1 MEQGGWLSGL
11 LAKLRGGDAPGAP
24 ARPPTGAGGA
34 TSRPPAHHGAAPP
47 GGVSTPATPVA
58 PATPSRPRRPVRV
71 QMSAFL
77 RQRIRERF
85 LGSRFPGVPHSVED
99 LGHTDQVIKTARL
112 FFEDGD
118 VDRACEWLAFASDA
132 NPDER
137 LWLAQLEILFL
148 RRQGPS
154 YAALAAEYRRRFPDS
169 ESWPDVAKL
178 GARIAPTDPL
188 FVGAK
193 AADTDAHYG
202 PWPQVQNW
210 IEAPFDLTGDVLA
223 AEFHAAMGGSGQVAI
238 AAKAP

>member
-1 MEQGGWLSGL
+1 MEQAGWLSGM
-11 LAKLRGGDAPGAP
+11 LAKLRGSDASAP
-24 ARPPTGAGGA
+24 ARATTGSGPGA
-34 TSRPPAHHGAAPP
+34 NRRPAHPGPGTTSGVPAA
-47 GGVSTPATPVA
+47 STPVA
-58 PATPSRPRRPVRV
+58 PATPTRPRRPVRV

-85 LGSRFPGVPHSVED
+85 LGGRFPGVPHSVED
-99 LGHTDQVIKTARL
+99 LGQTDQVIKTARL

-148 RRQGPS
+148 RRQGPA

-169 ESWPDVAKL
+169 ESWPDVARL
-178 GARIAPTDPL
+178 GARLAPADPL

-193 AADTDAHYG
+193 TADPDAHYG

-223 AEFHAAMGGSGQVAI
+223 AEFHAAMGGGGSVAI
-238 AAKAP
+238 SAKAP